1 MENPKKS
8 SIDKKQDAVQ
18 EPVAI
23 YGTEELNQILHKE
36 NVVGFDVDGN
46 PISEKEYV
54 ADIQN
59 ALNLL
64 AERKLETYSSEEV
77 KRRVLG

>member
-1 MENPKKS
+1 MENPKKR

-23 YGTEELNQILHKE
+23 YGKEELNQILHKE